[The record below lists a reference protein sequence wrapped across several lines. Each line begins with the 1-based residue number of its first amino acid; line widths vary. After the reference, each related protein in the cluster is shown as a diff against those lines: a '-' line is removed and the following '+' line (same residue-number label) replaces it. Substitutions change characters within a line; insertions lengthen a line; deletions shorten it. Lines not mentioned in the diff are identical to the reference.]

1 MCFLWAPQ
9 ESENWITSPPG
20 RRVHRTRR
28 IKRCAGSRSWEASK
42 STPIPPISRLVASI
56 RTSTSAKRGTT
67 AHASSISAGW
77 PRVAAQ
83 PHSGT
88 HSMRYTLLLPQP
100 SPAARCSRLP
110 RSGPLAH
117 SDEHP
122 PRAVAPSP
130 ANTVAAIRSSTAVTC
145 YQETAPRTRLT
156 EPPTTVASVVAW
168 CARIK
173 GAAMEKGQKKSKRGE
188 EGGCRVR
195 EYVYQ
200 VGERRGRR

>member
-56 RTSTSAKRGTT
+56 RTGTA
-67 AHASSISAGW
+67 AHASSISISAAW

-88 HSMRYTLLLPQP
+88 HSMRYTLLLPRRGAPGSQDP
-100 SPAARCSRLP
+100 GRWRI
-110 RSGPLAH
+110 
-117 SDEHP
+117 P

-156 EPPTTVASVVAW
+156 EPPTTVASAVAW